1 MLDMTTL
8 RNHVARLR
16 VRAGL
21 TQQALAERAEVSR
34 QAIGAIE
41 SGATSCGVGVAL
53 RIAAALGCRVEDLFE
68 VERDTLRADL
78 PVEDAAGPGDRR
90 VALGVIRGRTVARS
104 LRGAQGRFWG
114 TQAAQGLIVQRDG
127 AGGAEI
133 ERLQE
138 AGESVFLVGCDP
150 ALGLLAA
157 HATRSPAAPEVGWW
171 HAGNERARRE
181 LAEHRVHAAAVHRG
195 VGEAEPDFPFPV
207 ARFRV
212 ASWELGWIVAPGN
225 PKGVAAAA
233 DLARA
238 DVTVVNREI
247 GSGARSLLDALLV
260 REGVAVAAVR
270 GYANDVAGHAEVAE
284 AVRSGLADA
293 GLGIALAA
301 HVAGLDFVPVER
313 HACDLYLPADEL
325 EQPAFRSLLDALAS
339 GRFRRDLGAFGP
351 YDTSESGDRIA
362 TTMHRDRPETE
373 GRRRPGGSA

>member
-1 MLDMTTL
+1 MTAL

-16 VRAGL
+16 TSAGL
-21 TQQALAERAEVSR
+21 TQRALAERADVSR

-41 SGATSCGVGVAL
+41 SGATTCGVGVAL

-68 VERDTLRADL
+68 VERGTLRADL
-78 PVEDAAGPGDRR
+78 PVDDAAGPGDRR
-90 VALGVIRGRTVARS
+90 VALGTIRGRTVARS

-114 TQAAQGLIVQRDG
+114 TQAAQGLILRRDG
-127 AGGAEI
+127 AGRAEV
-133 ERLQE
+133 ERLQD

-195 VGEAEPDFPFPV
+195 EGAAAPDFPFPV
-207 ARFRV
+207 ARIRV
-212 ASWELGWIVAPGN
+212 ASWELGWIVARGN
-225 PKGVAAAA
+225 PKGIAAAA

-238 DVTVVNREI
+238 GVTLVNREV
-247 GSGARSLLDALLV
+247 GSGARSLLDALLG
-260 REGVAVAAVR
+260 RAGVAAAALR
-270 GYANDVAGHAEVAE
+270 GYANEAAGHAEVAE
-284 AVRSGLADA
+284 AVRLGLADA

-325 EQPAFRSLLDALAS
+325 EQPAVRSLLDALAS

-351 YDTSESGDRIA
+351 YDTSESGDRIDTA
-362 TTMHRDRPETE
+362 MHGPRPEPE
-373 GRRRPGGSA
+373 GRRRHGGAA